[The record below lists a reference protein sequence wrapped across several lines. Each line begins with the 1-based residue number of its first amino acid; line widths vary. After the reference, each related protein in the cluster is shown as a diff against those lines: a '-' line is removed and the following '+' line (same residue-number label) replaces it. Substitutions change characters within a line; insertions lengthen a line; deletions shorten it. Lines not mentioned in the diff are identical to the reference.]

1 MQDLTKTKV
10 FSSEDMRREMIRQN
24 LKTVIDA
31 LNERG
36 YNAVHQI
43 AGYLISN
50 DPAYIS
56 SHKNARNIIQQIE
69 RDEIIEELNIT
80 EREYKDNILGTMRLY
95 ENVKVLLC
103 E

>member
-43 AGYLISN
+43 SGYLISN

-69 RDEIIEELNIT
+69 RDEIIEEL
-80 EREYKDNILGTMRLY
+80 
-95 ENVKVLLC
+95 VKSYL
-103 E
+103 EK

>member
-1 MQDLTKTKV
+1 MEDLTKTRV
-10 FSSEDMRREMIRQN
+10 FSSEDMRREMIRSN

-43 AGYLISN
+43 ASYLISN

-69 RDEIIEELNIT
+69 RDEIIEEL
-80 EREYKDNILGTMRLY
+80 
-95 ENVKVLLC
+95 VKSYL
-103 E
+103 EKE

>member
-1 MQDLTKTKV
+1 MEDLTKTRV
-10 FSSEDMRREMIRQN
+10 FSSEDMRREMIRSN
-24 LKTVIDA
+24 LKTVIND

-56 SHKNARNIIQQIE
+56 SHKNARNIIQQVE
-69 RDEIIEELNIT
+69 RDEIIEEL
-80 EREYKDNILGTMRLY
+80 
-95 ENVKVLLC
+95 VKSYL
-103 E
+103 EKE

>member
-1 MQDLTKTKV
+1 MEDLTKTRV
-10 FSSEDMRREMIRQN
+10 FSSEDMRREMIRSN

-43 AGYLISN
+43 VGYLISN

-69 RDEIIEELNIT
+69 RDEIIEEL
-80 EREYKDNILGTMRLY
+80 
-95 ENVKVLLC
+95 VKSYL
-103 E
+103 EKE

>member
-1 MQDLTKTKV
+1 MEDLTKTRV
-10 FSSEDMRREMIRQN
+10 FSSEDMRREMIRSN
-24 LKTVIDA
+24 LKIVINS

-56 SHKNARNIIQQIE
+56 SHKNARNIIQQVE
-69 RDEIIEELNIT
+69 RDEIIEEL
-80 EREYKDNILGTMRLY
+80 
-95 ENVKVLLC
+95 VKSYL
-103 E
+103 EKE

>member
-36 YNAVHQI
+36 YNAVHQ
-43 AGYLISN
+43 N
-50 DPAYIS
+50 C
-56 SHKNARNIIQQIE
+56 
-69 RDEIIEELNIT
+69 
-80 EREYKDNILGTMRLY
+80 RLF
-95 ENVKVLLC
+95 NL
-103 E
+103 

>member
-10 FSSEDMRREMIRQN
+10 FSTEEMRREMIRHN
-24 LKTVIDA
+24 LETVVDA
-31 LNERG
+31 LNDRG

-56 SHKNARNIIQQIE
+56 SHKNARNIIQQVD
-69 RDEIIEELNIT
+69 RDEIIEEL
-80 EREYKDNILGTMRLY
+80 
-95 ENVKVLLC
+95 VKSYL
-103 E
+103 EKE

>member
-69 RDEIIEELNIT
+69 RDEIIE
-80 EREYKDNILGTMRLY
+80 
-95 ENVKVLLC
+95 VLL
-103 E
+103 EKFIESKK

>member
-1 MQDLTKTKV
+1 MEDMTKTRI
-10 FSSEDMRREMIRQN
+10 FSSEEMKREMIRSN
-24 LKTVIDA
+24 LKTVIKA

-56 SHKNARNIIQQIE
+56 SHKNARNIIQQVD
-69 RDEIIEELNIT
+69 RDEIIEELVKSYM
-80 EREYKDNILGTMRLY
+80 EKD
-95 ENVKVLLC
+95 
-103 E
+103 

>member
-1 MQDLTKTKV
+1 MHDLTKTKV
-10 FSSEDMRREMIRQN
+10 FSSEDMRREMIRSN
-24 LKTVIDA
+24 LQTVIDA

-56 SHKNARNIIQQIE
+56 SHKNARNIIQQVE
-69 RDEIIEELNIT
+69 RDEIIE
-80 EREYKDNILGTMRLY
+80 
-95 ENVKVLLC
+95 VLL
-103 E
+103 EKFIESKK

>member
-36 YNAVHQI
+36 GMLFETKYS
-43 AGYLISN
+43 YLVSE
-50 DPAYIS
+50 PVC
-56 SHKNARNIIQQIE
+56 
-69 RDEIIEELNIT
+69 IT
-80 EREYKDNILGTMRLY
+80 KFETIY
-95 ENVKVLLC
+95 
-103 E
+103 

>member
-50 DPAYIS
+50 
-56 SHKNARNIIQQIE
+56 ARNIIQQIE
-69 RDEIIEELNIT
+69 RDEIIEEL
-80 EREYKDNILGTMRLY
+80 
-95 ENVKVLLC
+95 VKSYL
-103 E
+103 EK